1 MMLRHGRG
9 VAVIIATCTPQ
20 QSGFAGL
27 SSQLWLLSLFHLF
40 QLHRRNALRQ
50 LWRLNVV
57 VVTIIV
63 TIIIIIIITIMIN
76 SQIIIIVVINI
87 HIVSTP
93 RPPRGG
99 TQIGTIIVIAVQIII
114 IVTTTT
120 IITIVRR
127 IVGVFLRRTHVH
139 HGRRMQHCIHDD
151 LART

>member
-9 VAVIIATCTPQ
+9 VAIIATCTPQ

-50 LWRLNVV
+50 MWRVNVV
-57 VVTIIV
+57 VVTMIIMIIINSKIIV
-63 TIIIIIIITIMIN
+63 III
-76 SQIIIIVVINI
+76 NI
-87 HIVSTP
+87 RIVSTP

>member
-1 MMLRHGRG
+1 MMMLRHGRG
-9 VAVIIATCTPQ
+9 VAIIATCTPQ
-20 QSGFAGL
+20 QSGFAGQ

-57 VVTIIV
+57 IVIIV

-76 SQIIIIVVINI
+76 SQIIIIIIIINI